1 MAYSQVKGTVKMAE
15 GDINTLFGEV
25 AKLDQRVTKIEATQ
39 PFLTEILE
47 KNVKTNE
54 RLAETLHEIRLS
66 MVTMNDKIDAQAT
79 AIENMKHD
87 FDEAD
92 KKTDERIKSVV
103 QKVETINLEGQ
114 FNIREFLKKNFI
126 WLAIT
131 VGLGVAYFSTF
142 ISFK

>member
-1 MAYSQVKGTVKMAE
+1 MAE

-25 AKLDQRVTKIEATQ
+25 TKLDQRVTKIEATQ

-66 MVTMNDKIDAQAT
+66 MVSMNDKIDAQAT

-131 VGLGVAYFSTF
+131 IGLGVAYLSTF

>member
-1 MAYSQVKGTVKMAE
+1 MAE
-15 GDINTLFGEV
+15 GDINVLFGKV

-66 MVTMNDKIDAQAT
+66 MVSMNDKIDAQAT

-131 VGLGVAYFSTF
+131 VGLGVAYLSTF

>member
-1 MAYSQVKGTVKMAE
+1 MAE
-15 GDINTLFGEV
+15 GDINTLFGKV

-66 MVTMNDKIDAQAT
+66 MVSMNDKIDAQAT

-131 VGLGVAYFSTF
+131 VGLGGAYFSPF

>member
-1 MAYSQVKGTVKMAE
+1 MAE
-15 GDINTLFGEV
+15 GDINTLFGKV

-47 KNVKTNE
+47 KNVETTE

-66 MVTMNDKIDAQAT
+66 MVSMNDKIDAQAT

>member
-1 MAYSQVKGTVKMAE
+1 MAE
-15 GDINTLFGEV
+15 GEIGALFGKV

-54 RLAETLHEIRLS
+54 RLAETLQEIRLS
-66 MVTMNDKIDAQAT
+66 MVSMNDKIDAQAT

-131 VGLGVAYFSTF
+131 VGLGVAYLSTF

>member
-1 MAYSQVKGTVKMAE
+1 MAYSQVKETVKIAE
-15 GDINTLFGEV
+15 GDINALFGEV

-66 MVTMNDKIDAQAT
+66 MVSMNDKIDAQAT

>member
-1 MAYSQVKGTVKMAE
+1 MAE
-15 GDINTLFGEV
+15 GDINTLFGKV

-66 MVTMNDKIDAQAT
+66 MVSMNDKIDAQAT
-79 AIENMKHD
+79 AIDNMKHD

-131 VGLGVAYFSTF
+131 VGLGVAYLSTF

>member
-1 MAYSQVKGTVKMAE
+1 MAE
-15 GDINTLFGEV
+15 GDINTLFGKV

-47 KNVKTNE
+47 KNVETNE

-87 FDEAD
+87 LDEAD

>member
-1 MAYSQVKGTVKMAE
+1 MAE

-66 MVTMNDKIDAQAT
+66 MVSMNDKIDAQAT

-92 KKTDERIKSVV
+92 KKTDERIKSIV

-131 VGLGVAYFSTF
+131 VGLGVAYLSTF

>member
-1 MAYSQVKGTVKMAE
+1 MAE
-15 GDINTLFGEV
+15 GDINALFGKV

-66 MVTMNDKIDAQAT
+66 MVSMNDKIDAQAT

-92 KKTDERIKSVV
+92 RKTDERIKSVV
-103 QKVETINLEGQ
+103 QKVEAINLEGQ

>member
-1 MAYSQVKGTVKMAE
+1 MAE
-15 GDINTLFGEV
+15 GDINTLFGKV

-47 KNVKTNE
+47 KNVETNE

-66 MVTMNDKIDAQAT
+66 MVSMNDKIDAQAT

-87 FDEAD
+87 LDEAD

>member
-1 MAYSQVKGTVKMAE
+1 MAE
-15 GDINTLFGEV
+15 GDINALFGEV

-54 RLAETLHEIRLS
+54 RLAETLQEIRLS
-66 MVTMNDKIDAQAT
+66 MVSMNDKIDAQAT

-92 KKTDERIKSVV
+92 RKTDERIKSVV
-103 QKVETINLEGQ
+103 QKVEAINLEGQ

-131 VGLGVAYFSTF
+131 VGLGVAYLSTF

>member
-1 MAYSQVKGTVKMAE
+1 MAE
-15 GDINTLFGEV
+15 GDINALFGEV

-66 MVTMNDKIDAQAT
+66 MVSMNDKIDAQAT

-103 QKVETINLEGQ
+103 QKVEAINLEGQ

>member
-1 MAYSQVKGTVKMAE
+1 MAE

-54 RLAETLHEIRLS
+54 RLAETLQEIRVS
-66 MVTMNDKIDAQAT
+66 MVSMNDKIDAQAT

-131 VGLGVAYFSTF
+131 VGLGVAYLSTF

>member
-1 MAYSQVKGTVKMAE
+1 MAE
-15 GDINTLFGEV
+15 GDINTLFGKV

-66 MVTMNDKIDAQAT
+66 MVSMNDKIDAQAT

-87 FDEAD
+87 LDEAD

-131 VGLGVAYFSTF
+131 VGLGVAYLSTF
-142 ISFK
+142 INFK

>member
-1 MAYSQVKGTVKMAE
+1 MAE
-15 GDINTLFGEV
+15 GDINTLFGKV
-25 AKLDQRVTKIEATQ
+25 AKHDQRVTKIEATQ

-54 RLAETLHEIRLS
+54 RLAETLQEIRLS
-66 MVTMNDKIDAQAT
+66 MVSMNDKIDAQAT

-87 FDEAD
+87 LDEAD

-131 VGLGVAYFSTF
+131 VGLGVAYLSTF

>member
-1 MAYSQVKGTVKMAE
+1 MAE
-15 GDINTLFGEV
+15 GDINALFGKV

-47 KNVKTNE
+47 KNVQTNE

-66 MVTMNDKIDAQAT
+66 MVSMNDKIDAQAT

-131 VGLGVAYFSTF
+131 VGLGVAYLSTF

>member
-1 MAYSQVKGTVKMAE
+1 MAE
-15 GDINTLFGEV
+15 GDINALFGKV

-54 RLAETLHEIRLS
+54 RLAETLQEIRLS
-66 MVTMNDKIDAQAT
+66 MVSMNDKIDAQAT

-92 KKTDERIKSVV
+92 RKTDERIKSVV

-131 VGLGVAYFSTF
+131 VGLGVAYLSTF
-142 ISFK
+142 INFK

>member
-1 MAYSQVKGTVKMAE
+1 MAE
-15 GDINTLFGEV
+15 GDINSLFGKV

-54 RLAETLHEIRLS
+54 RLAETLQEIRLS
-66 MVTMNDKIDAQAT
+66 MVSMNDKIDAQAT

-92 KKTDERIKSVV
+92 RKTDERIKSVV

>member
-1 MAYSQVKGTVKMAE
+1 MAE
-15 GDINTLFGEV
+15 GDINTLFGKV

-66 MVTMNDKIDAQAT
+66 MVSMNDKIDAQAT

-131 VGLGVAYFSTF
+131 VGLGVAYLSTF
-142 ISFK
+142 INFK

>member
-1 MAYSQVKGTVKMAE
+1 MAE
-15 GDINTLFGEV
+15 GDINTLFGQV
-25 AKLDQRVTKIEATQ
+25 AKLDQRVKNIEATQ

-54 RLAETLHEIRLS
+54 RLAETLQEIRLS
-66 MVTMNDKIDAQAT
+66 MVSMNDKIDAQAT

>member
-1 MAYSQVKGTVKMAE
+1 MAE
-15 GDINTLFGEV
+15 GDINALFGEV

-54 RLAETLHEIRLS
+54 RLAETLQEIRLS
-66 MVTMNDKIDAQAT
+66 MVSMNDKIDAQAT

-92 KKTDERIKSVV
+92 RKTDERIKSVV

-131 VGLGVAYFSTF
+131 IGLGVAYLSTF

>member
-1 MAYSQVKGTVKMAE
+1 MAE
-15 GDINTLFGEV
+15 GDINTLFSEV

-66 MVTMNDKIDAQAT
+66 MVSMNDKIDAQAT

-131 VGLGVAYFSTF
+131 VGLGVAYLSTF

>member
-1 MAYSQVKGTVKMAE
+1 MAE
-15 GDINTLFGEV
+15 GDINTLFGKV

-54 RLAETLHEIRLS
+54 CLAETLQEIRLS
-66 MVTMNDKIDAQAT
+66 MVSMNDKIDAQAT

-92 KKTDERIKSVV
+92 KKTEERIKSVV
-103 QKVETINLEGQ
+103 QKVEAINLEGQ

-131 VGLGVAYFSTF
+131 VGLGVAYLSTF

>member
-1 MAYSQVKGTVKMAE
+1 MAE
-15 GDINTLFGEV
+15 GDINALFGKV

-54 RLAETLHEIRLS
+54 RLAETLQEIRLS
-66 MVTMNDKIDAQAT
+66 MVSMNDKIDAQAT

-131 VGLGVAYFSTF
+131 IGLGVAYLSTF

>member
-15 GDINTLFGEV
+15 GDINALFGEV

-54 RLAETLHEIRLS
+54 RLAETLQEIRLS
-66 MVTMNDKIDAQAT
+66 MVSMNDKIDAQAT

-87 FDEAD
+87 LDEAD

-131 VGLGVAYFSTF
+131 VGLGVAYLSTF

>member
-1 MAYSQVKGTVKMAE
+1 MAE
-15 GDINTLFGEV
+15 GDINTLFGKV

-47 KNVKTNE
+47 KNVETNE

-87 FDEAD
+87 LDEAD

-131 VGLGVAYFSTF
+131 VGLGVAYLSTF
-142 ISFK
+142 INFK

>member
-1 MAYSQVKGTVKMAE
+1 MAE
-15 GDINTLFGEV
+15 GDINTLFGKV

-47 KNVKTNE
+47 KNVETNE

-66 MVTMNDKIDAQAT
+66 MVSMNDKIDAQAT

-103 QKVETINLEGQ
+103 QKVEAINLEGQ

>member
-1 MAYSQVKGTVKMAE
+1 MAE

-66 MVTMNDKIDAQAT
+66 MVSMNDKIDAQAT

-114 FNIREFLKKNFI
+114 FNSREFLKKNFI

>member
-1 MAYSQVKGTVKMAE
+1 MAE
-15 GDINTLFGEV
+15 GDINTLFGKV

-66 MVTMNDKIDAQAT
+66 MVSMNDKIDAQAT

-103 QKVETINLEGQ
+103 QKVEAINLEGQ

>member
-1 MAYSQVKGTVKMAE
+1 MAE
-15 GDINTLFGEV
+15 GDINALFGKV

-66 MVTMNDKIDAQAT
+66 MVSMNDKIDAQAT
-79 AIENMKHD
+79 AIANMKHD

-92 KKTDERIKSVV
+92 RKTDERIKSVV
-103 QKVETINLEGQ
+103 QKVEAINLEGQ

-131 VGLGVAYFSTF
+131 VGLGVAYLSTF

>member
-1 MAYSQVKGTVKMAE
+1 MAE
-15 GDINTLFGEV
+15 GDINALFGKV

-47 KNVKTNE
+47 KNVQTNE
-54 RLAETLHEIRLS
+54 RLAETLQEIRLS
-66 MVTMNDKIDAQAT
+66 MVSMNDKIDAQAT

-103 QKVETINLEGQ
+103 KKVETINLEGQ

-131 VGLGVAYFSTF
+131 VGLGVAYLSTF

>member
-1 MAYSQVKGTVKMAE
+1 MAE
-15 GDINTLFGEV
+15 GDINTLFGKV

-47 KNVKTNE
+47 KNVETNE

-66 MVTMNDKIDAQAT
+66 MVSMNDKIDAQAT

-131 VGLGVAYFSTF
+131 VGLGVAYLSTF
-142 ISFK
+142 INFK

>member
-1 MAYSQVKGTVKMAE
+1 MAE
-15 GDINTLFGEV
+15 GDINTLFGKV

-66 MVTMNDKIDAQAT
+66 MVSMNDKIDAQAT

-103 QKVETINLEGQ
+103 QKFETINLEGQ

>member
-1 MAYSQVKGTVKMAE
+1 MAE
-15 GDINTLFGEV
+15 GDINALFGEV

-66 MVTMNDKIDAQAT
+66 MVSMNDKIDAQAT

-131 VGLGVAYFSTF
+131 VGLGVAYLSTF

>member
-1 MAYSQVKGTVKMAE
+1 MAE
-15 GDINTLFGEV
+15 GDINVLFGEV

-66 MVTMNDKIDAQAT
+66 MVSMNDKIDAQAT

>member
-1 MAYSQVKGTVKMAE
+1 MAE
-15 GDINTLFGEV
+15 GEIGALFGKV

-66 MVTMNDKIDAQAT
+66 MVSMNDKIDAQAT

-103 QKVETINLEGQ
+103 QKVEAINLEGQ

-131 VGLGVAYFSTF
+131 VGLGVAYLSTF

>member
-1 MAYSQVKGTVKMAE
+1 MAE
-15 GDINTLFGEV
+15 GDINTLFGKV

-66 MVTMNDKIDAQAT
+66 MVSMNDKIDAQAT

-87 FDEAD
+87 LDEAD

-131 VGLGVAYFSTF
+131 VGLGVAYLSTF